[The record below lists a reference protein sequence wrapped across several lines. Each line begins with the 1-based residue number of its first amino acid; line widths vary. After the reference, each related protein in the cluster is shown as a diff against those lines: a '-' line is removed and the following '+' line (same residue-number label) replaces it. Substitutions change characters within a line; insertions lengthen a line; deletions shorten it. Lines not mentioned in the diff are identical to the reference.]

1 MKSGSLNLLEPPGSV
16 QTCTGIV
23 LSLSLSFLSYGN
35 HIDFGV
41 PLVSYPMGIAVFYS
55 VLKRLKREGK
65 LSPLPT
71 LVVSNARH
79 LISMFSVHLLGL
91 IARYRDDMILTFFQ
105 LFFYR
110 KLLTFIQCQF
120 TNILVTSH

>member
-1 MKSGSLNLLEPPGSV
+1 MKSESLNLLESPGPV

-23 LSLSLSFLSYGN
+23 LSLPSPLPLPSLSYGN

-41 PLVSYPMGIAVFYS
+41 PLVSYPMDIAVFYS
-55 VLKRLKREGK
+55 VLKRLEREGK

-71 LVVSNARH
+71 VDVSNARR
-79 LISMFSVHLLGL
+79 LIT
-91 IARYRDDMILTFFQ
+91 RYRDDVILTLFQ

-110 KLLTFIQCQF
+110 KLLIFIQCQF